1 MAVVNEMEVLLYW
14 RALRHFRTGRRPPCA
29 PRGKPPV
36 SICPLF
42 DACPRWHGQ
51 PDDYNTALDEDAETT
66 ERRRANWPCTRLL
79 DLLGPEVHHITA

>member
-1 MAVVNEMEVLLYW
+1 MVDVFVSHIAPLT
-14 RALRHFRTGRRPPCA
+14 RQIHLRKG
-29 PRGKPPV
+29 
-36 SICPLF
+36 
-42 DACPRWHGQ
+42 WHGQ